1 MAHPSARDL
10 AMAAEEILTF
20 TTANYHGQGFAARLD
35 RAVQQA
41 RGLVQAVFDEEAC
54 REFLGD
60 IGADVKLAL
69 TGATQ
74 EDNQK

>member
-10 AMAAEEILTF
+10 AMAAEEILNF
-20 TTANYHGQGFAARLD
+20 TAANYHGQGFATRLD

-41 RGLVQAVFDEEAC
+41 RGLVQADFDEEAY

-60 IGADVKLAL
+60 IEADVKLAL
-69 TGATQ
+69 TGA
-74 EDNQK
+74 